1 MRKFSLV
8 ILAICL
14 ILVSACGLLP
24 AKQESEAS
32 PEQKIASESTKDTLD
47 EKTVE
52 TIAQRIER
60 LNITDIQADIAM
72 QLDMIS
78 DNLKLNIKSDS
89 NLEYSASNNNLHYV
103 VEAIVND
110 KPDNLNQL
118 DIYSDGDY
126 IYLKTNFEPKW
137 IKLTNQNQTIDP
149 DSLIGLYTATEF
161 LNFYNRWKDY
171 IEVTESDS
179 QYTVTLT
186 GSGEQFS
193 DYVRQMMN
201 VLQGLRVDESLID
214 IYRIKDLKVVH
225 SFDKASNLPT
235 SLTID
240 MNYLFRGESMN
251 VEHLIHLDV
260 VYRAVN
266 QGFVLELPEE
276 FKTLEVETP

>member
-1 MRKFSLV
+1 MRKFSVV
-8 ILAICL
+8 ILTLCL

-24 AKQESEAS
+24 AKQDAEVSAQQHLASEA
-32 PEQKIASESTKDTLD
+32 PQATLD
-47 EKTVE
+47 DKTVE

-72 QLDMIS
+72 QLEMKS
-78 DNLKLNIKSDS
+78 DNLNLKIDSDS
-89 NLEYSASNNNLHYV
+89 NLEYSASNNNLHYM

-110 KPDNLNQL
+110 KPESLNQL
-118 DIYSDGDY
+118 DIYSDGDH

-149 DSLIGLYTATEF
+149 DSLISLYTATEF
-161 LNFYNRWKDY
+161 LDFYNRWKDY

-179 QYTVTLT
+179 QYTITLT

-193 DYVRQMMN
+193 EYVRQMMN
-201 VLQGLRVDESLID
+201 TLQGLRVDESLIEL
-214 IYRIKDLKVVH
+214 YRIKDLKVVH

-240 MNYLFRGESMN
+240 MNYLFRGESVN

-260 VYRAVN
+260 DYRAVN